1 MAEQLDVAVD
11 DGHVLRVHDSGADP
25 EAVLTV
31 VWHNGSPHT
40 GALLPPVVDPARDRR
55 IRVITYARPS
65 YGGSTPRPGRAV
77 SSAATDVERI
87 VDRLGVDRFATLGA
101 SGGGPHAL
109 ACAAVLGD
117 RVTGVVTFAG
127 VAPVDDEPDWFEGMA
142 APGGLRAAL
151 HGREARELFA
161 ETDEF
166 DPSSFVPADYAELDG
181 TWRPLGADAGEADRA
196 GAAGLIDDD
205 VAFTTP
211 WGVDLGAI
219 VSPALVVQGALDR
232 VIPRSHGERL
242 VGAVPT
248 ADLWLRPRDGHVS
261 VLTALPVA
269 FDWLLAH
276 GDHPTAMSHS
286 R

>member
-1 MAEQLDVAVD
+1 MAEQLDVVGD
-11 DGHVLRVHDSGADP
+11 DGRVLRVHDSGADP
-25 EAVLTV
+25 EAVLTA

-40 GALLPPVVDPARDRR
+40 GALLRPVVEPASDRR

-65 YGGSTPRPGRAV
+65 YGRSTPRPGRTVA
-77 SSAATDVERI
+77 SAASDVELI
-87 VDRLGVDRFATLGA
+87 VDRLGIDRFATLGA

-127 VAPVDDEPDWFEGMA
+127 VAPFDDEPDWFDGMA

-151 HGREARELFA
+151 AGRAARELFA
-161 ETDEF
+161 ETDDF
-166 DPSSFVPADYAELDG
+166 DPASFVQADYAELDG
-181 TWRPLGADAGEADRA
+181 TWRALGADAGEADRA

-211 WGVDLGAI
+211 WGVDLGDIA
-219 VSPALVVQGALDR
+219 SPVLVVQGALDR
-232 VIPRSHGERL
+232 VVPRSHGERL
-242 VGAVPT
+242 VRAVPT

-269 FDWLLAH
+269 LDWLVAQRSR
-276 GDHPTAMSHS
+276 PTAMSHS